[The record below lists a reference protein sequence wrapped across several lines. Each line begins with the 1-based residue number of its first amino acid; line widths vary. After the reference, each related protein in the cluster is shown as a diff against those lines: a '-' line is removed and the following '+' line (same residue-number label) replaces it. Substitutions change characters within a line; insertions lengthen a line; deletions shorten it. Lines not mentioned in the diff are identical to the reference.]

1 MTLKNEAVSKTPN
14 PRRVIAGMANFR
26 KRRGLTPEGRLKLQE
41 AARFHQ
47 PWWDSTG
54 PRSPEGKAKAALNGR
69 RTKRGYTGVR
79 ALRREISA
87 VKAMICQMQAARA
100 EVISVLSKLPSKEQG
115 T

>member
-1 MTLKNEAVSKTPN
+1 MTFRNATVSKIPN

-47 PWWDSTG
+47 PWVDSTG
-54 PRSPEGKAKAALNGR
+54 PRSAEGKAKSAMNGR
-69 RTKRGYTGVR
+69 KTKRGYTGVR
-79 ALRREISA
+79 AMRREISA
-87 VKAMICQMQAARA
+87 VKAMICQMQGTRA

>member
-1 MTLKNEAVSKTPN
+1 MTFRNATVSKIPN

-54 PRSPEGKAKAALNGR
+54 PRSAEGKAKSALNGR
-69 RTKRGYTGVR
+69 KTKRGYTGVR
-79 ALRREISA
+79 AMRREISA
-87 VKAMICQMQAARA
+87 VKAMISQMQGTRA
-100 EVISVLSKLPSKEQG
+100 EVISVLAKLPSKEQG